1 MINNIIFLFGL
12 ARVTMS
18 DGFSKKHKQH
28 TDTGPCSVGAC
39 IKCLAVLFFGLWL
52 AALIYHLSPIEA
64 VERARN
70 AQTNEE
76 TPRDG
81 NLRKIAPQQVH
92 SKVPFDE
99 TDESYHL
106 VFSTGCSEF
115 QDWQS
120 IGVYSSAEA
129 VGQRGII
136 TRIASGCTPMQE
148 QSLRHAISHLPDRC
162 RIHFAPD
169 TDVKDH
175 NGHFYKYANKPL
187 GMMHW
192 LMNADPPVPPEATV
206 VLMDPDF
213 YFLKPLWH
221 DSFDSPDKYIATGGA
236 KKTPMPKDALGR
248 VRVTKGSMIAQRYG
262 IGGKPW
268 TLAAG
273 RNNQKAW
280 RLDEY
285 FTNNG
290 RPNSPALAPDLLG
303 HEERAGDFYSIGAP
317 YFALASD
324 WLPIATSWTNL
335 MYMSVERNFGNLAEM
350 YAMVIAVAD
359 YGIRPV
365 MIDSLMVS
373 NVDAGGEGWPWVDK
387 LPMDR
392 GCDPAILEENYRLP
406 TFLHY
411 CQTYIHP
418 DLDTSTG
425 NLFSK
430 YQVPDEILAC
440 PAGSEAA
447 EGVDGSAA
455 KKKHKKGSMVLD
467 PDGFL
472 PEPDVHTIAADK
484 KALRNIFAH
493 CFATRGTNQA
503 ARDYRSWFCGKQN
516 SND

>member
-1 MINNIIFLFGL
+1 
-12 ARVTMS
+12 MS
-18 DGFSKKHKQH
+18 DKFAKRQKESRESGC
-28 TDTGPCSVGAC
+28 CSAGTVVQL
-39 IKCLAVLFFGLWL
+39 LALVFFGAWIFVV
-52 AALIYHLSPIEA
+52 AYHLSP
-64 VERARN
+64 VEPSASVN
-70 AQTNEE
+70 TNEGG
-76 TPRDG
+76 PSSG
-81 NLRKIAPQQVH
+81 VNLRASVPVAQLAPAVL
-92 SKVPFDE
+92 FED

-120 IGVYSSAEA
+120 IGVYSSADA

-136 TRIASGCTPMQE
+136 TRIASGCTE
-148 QSLRHAISHLPDRC
+148 QQKVSLRHAMAHLPKRC

-175 NGHFYKYANKPL
+175 AGRFYKYANKPL

-192 LMNADPPVPPEATV
+192 LMHADPKVTIVIAEGVLCPQQPSCCQIPAAATV
-206 VLMDPDF
+206 VLIDPDF

-221 DSFDSPDKYIATGGA
+221 DSFDAPDKYIATGGA
-236 KKTPMPKDALGR
+236 KKTPMPRDDTGR
-248 VRVTKGSMIAQRYG
+248 VRLTKGSMIAQRYG

-268 TLAAG
+268 TLQPG
-273 RNNQKAW
+273 RNKQKAW
-280 RLDEY
+280 ALDQY
-285 FTNNG
+285 FSSIG

-303 HEERAGDFYSIGAP
+303 HENRAGDFYSIGAP

-324 WLPIATSWTNL
+324 WLPIATNWTAL

-359 YGIRPV
+359 CGIRPA

-373 NVDAGGEGWPWVDK
+373 NVDAGDEGWPWIDK

-392 GCDPAILEENYRLP
+392 GCDPEILNEDYPLP

-418 DLDTSTG
+418 SIG
-425 NLFSK
+425 PGPGSLFSK
-430 YQVPDEILAC
+430 YQVPDAILDC
-440 PAGSEAA
+440 PAGSKAA
-447 EGVDGSAA
+447 DGGGN
-455 KKKHKKGSMVLD
+455 KKKRKGGGMVLD
-467 PDGFL
+467 SDGFL
-472 PEPDVHTIAADK
+472 PEPDVHSVANTK
-484 KALRNIFAH
+484 KELRHIFSH

-503 ARDYRSWFCGKQN
+503 ARDYRSWFCSDHAQ
-516 SND
+516 